1 MIEGDQNLEKI
12 KADELRREKLG
23 YINQILKP
31 YKLKINIEFVDV
43 SLSYARLTEKEW
55 RDMVDY
61 LENGDI
67 EDVDPKYKDAE
78 DYFDTPSDRLVDAI
92 TTHDLQEV

>member
-78 DYFDTPSDRLVDAI
+78 DYFDTLSDRLVDAI